1 MENMLLSNA
10 GNRGLTVNRC
20 AVPRALASPTGNSSP
35 RAWEVCFLNSR
46 RELGFEGCKVKVSSR
61 LGFVGGW
68 RGGLSR
74 RNVAPASGEESA
86 STDLQ
91 VEGKVAEGMKDSNGM
106 SEATTRKGERND
118 LEKSDTDPFDSLKNS
133 IEELQREVEKAEES
147 LAEIS
152 KEAINI
158 SVAKE
163 NNSTQEPKKGAKLHD
178 FCLGIPYGGLLLGGG
193 LVGFLIS
200 GSKVSIL
207 YGLLLGGAVLGL
219 SVTSLKVWRQGKS
232 CTPFILGQAGLSFIL
247 LARQLQEFFLTKK
260 IFPTGFIAVMSA
272 LMLSFYTYV
281 YAAGG
286 NPPSKKMK
294 ASTVSQDS

>member
-1 MENMLLSNA
+1 MEHMLLSNA
-10 GNRGLTVNRC
+10 GNRGLTMSRC
-20 AVPRALASPTGNSSP
+20 AVPRALASPTENSSP
-35 RAWEVCFLNSR
+35 RACEVCCLNSR
-46 RELGFEGCKVKVSSR
+46 RGLGFQGCKVKVSSR

-74 RNVAPASGEESA
+74 RNVAFAASGEESA
-86 STDLQ
+86 SIDLQ

-106 SEATTRKGERND
+106 SEAATRKGERND

-152 KEAINI
+152 KEAIEKEANI
-158 SVAKE
+158 YGAKE
-163 NNSTQEPKKGAKLHD
+163 NNLTQEPKKGAKLHD

-232 CTPFILGQAGLSFIL
+232 CTPFILGQADKEDLSNW
-247 LARQLQEFFLTKK
+247 
-260 IFPTGFIAVMSA
+260 VYC
-272 LMLSFYTYV
+272 SFECFD
-281 YAAGG
+281 A
-286 NPPSKKMK
+286 
-294 ASTVSQDS
+294 